1 MKKYIP
7 ILLTTLLLASCG
19 TNPSDSSLESS
30 SFHPT
35 TSNSTPLEDSSL
47 PDSSFLP
54 DSSLP
59 TDSSSN
65 GSSST
70 TETPT
75 PCTIGEILQKGS
87 LLQNEEIGEKVIFHA
102 TYLRAVALS
111 RSNEDLMYFADAH
124 NYIYMRVPYSEFQGY
139 LANRYVNQEYEVVGY
154 VTKLNDI
161 VELTYEKVTNLSS
174 PTSCNLKEVSEQKAS
189 LKEVY
194 DDFAKIPLNAKYYGS
209 GKIVTFDAQLIATE
223 YTESNKKAVFYDS
236 VNTIAVVHSS
246 KIADKADIGKHFTI
260 TGILNIEVSS
270 PAILLLDI
278 EQKASQNETIMIN
291 EEAVEKV
298 ETDYFSKWN
307 TTSKYMNPPSVYDYG
322 KLYQTT
328 GYIRDDTS
336 RTSAYYVGI
345 VKTSTGSLS
354 DNGIT
359 KSIGGL
365 FFMNHQNMS
374 ENSFSYSPF
383 YSYYGEDIPVT
394 IYFSLFS
401 FDTNNHA
408 WRIFAVESLLPN
420 LNSYL

>member
-7 ILLTTLLLASCG
+7 ILLTTLLLISCG
-19 TNPSDSSLESS
+19 TNPSDSTSEGFSSIPATSDSS
-30 SFHPT
+30 SFP
-35 TSNSTPLEDSSL
+35 NSSSTL
-47 PDSSFLP
+47 PDSS
-54 DSSLP
+54 P
-59 TDSSSN
+59 TINSSSN
-65 GSSST
+65 GNSST
-70 TETPT
+70 LDTPI

-87 LLQNEEIGEKVIFHA
+87 MLKNEEIGEKVIFHA

-124 NYIYMRVPYSEFQGY
+124 DYIYMRVPYSEFQGY
-139 LANRYVNQEYEVVGY
+139 LANRYVNQEYEVIGY
-154 VTKLNDI
+154 VTKLNDV

-174 PTSCNLKEVSEQKAS
+174 PTSCNLKEVSEQKNS
-189 LKEVY
+189 LQEVY
-194 DDFAKIPLNAKYYGS
+194 DDFAKIPLNTKYYGS
-209 GKIVTFDAQLIATE
+209 GKIVTFDGQLIATE
-223 YTESNKKAVFYDS
+223 YTESNKKAVFYDGT
-236 VNTIAVVHSS
+236 NTISVVHSS
-246 KIADKADIGKHFTI
+246 KITEKTDIGKHFTI

-270 PAILLLDI
+270 PAVLLLDI
-278 EQKASQNETIMIN
+278 EQKSSQNDTIVIN
-291 EEAVEKV
+291 DEAVEKV

-336 RTSAYYVGI
+336 RTNAYYVGI
-345 VKTSTGSLS
+345 VKTSTSSLS
-354 DNGIT
+354 DSGIT

-365 FFMNHQNMS
+365 YLMNHQNMS
-374 ENSFSYSPF
+374 ETSFSYSPF

-408 WRIFAVESLLPN
+408 WRIFAIESHVPSLEAFL
-420 LNSYL
+420 

>member
-1 MKKYIP
+1 MKKYIS

-19 TNPSDSSLESS
+19 NNPSNSTSESPSSIPTTSDSSLPSS
-30 SFHPT
+30 
-35 TSNSTPLEDSSL
+35 SSL
-47 PDSSFLP
+47 PDSSLI
-54 DSSLP
+54 
-59 TDSSSN
+59 TNSSSN
-65 GSSST
+65 GNSSSLD
-70 TETPT
+70 TPT
-75 PCTIGEILQKGS
+75 LCTIGEILQKGS
-87 LLQNEEIGEKVIFHA
+87 LLKNEEIGEKVIFHA

-124 NYIYMRVPYSEFQGY
+124 DYIYMRVPYSKFQGY
-139 LANRYVNQEYEVVGY
+139 LANRYVNQEYEVIGY
-154 VTKLNDI
+154 VTKLNDV

-223 YTESNKKAVFYDS
+223 YTESNKKAVFYDGN
-236 VNTIAVVHSS
+236 NTITVVHSS
-246 KIADKADIGKHFTI
+246 KIVEKTDIGKHFTI

-270 PAILLLDI
+270 PAVLLLDI
-278 EQKASQNETIMIN
+278 EQKASQNETIITN

-345 VKTSTGSLS
+345 VKTNTGSLS

-359 KSIGGL
+359 KSISGL
-365 FFMNHQNMS
+365 YFMNHQNIS

-408 WRIFAVESLLPN
+408 WRIFAVESLVPN
-420 LNSYL
+420 L